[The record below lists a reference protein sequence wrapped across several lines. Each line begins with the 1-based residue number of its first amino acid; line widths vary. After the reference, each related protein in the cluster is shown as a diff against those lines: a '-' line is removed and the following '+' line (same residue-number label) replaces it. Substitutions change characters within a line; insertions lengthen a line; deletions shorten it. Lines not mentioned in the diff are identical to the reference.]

1 MKAHDHVVF
10 GALLH
15 DIGKFWERAEMLGE
29 HRRSDD
35 EKQRNCRWNEQRRY
49 FSHLH
54 VLNTRAFC
62 ELLTEK
68 LPIVPEPGT
77 DQNWINL
84 AARHHIASTP
94 LEYLVAEA
102 DHFASAEREQ
112 GAFYEQGI
120 HKKTRLEA
128 LLGRVTLGNSERA
141 NGYRVPIAELG
152 LAEANL
158 YPRNATDYSPPMRE
172 ISGAWLS
179 EQSLQAD
186 YRRVGEAFFKALD
199 GLPQYRT
206 GTLETLRAIVRNLL
220 ALMERFLS
228 TIPAATNVVHPDIS
242 LFDHLRITAA
252 IVEGLYLHHEQQGTL
267 DRAEQFKDRE
277 TPKWR
282 LVCGDFSGIQ
292 NFIYKISS
300 KRAAKA
306 LRGRSFY
313 IQLLCDG
320 VSEHLLNKLGLYPTA
335 RIYSSGGKFFLLIP
349 AHLEDRLRA
358 EIDAVNAELLK
369 EFQGEVFLGIGLA
382 QVRGSDFQGGNMGAK
397 WKEASESLQR
407 DRLHSFQKEISSDIT
422 FFQTQPLHAKHCA
435 VCGRDDADA
444 EIEDREGRAT
454 CQQCDQMERIGRS
467 LKDTEYL
474 FWVFDHDRDVVRQEL
489 RTQSEARVVLPGTDF
504 DVYLLSEPPELSELK
519 RLESSHLE
527 AINRFPDP
535 DGNLHGYSCG
545 FRFAGKWDKTKE
557 SAEWEFDEFAEAAE
571 GIHKLGVLRMD
582 VDNLGEV
589 FIRGL
594 KFGDKDMGSLS
605 RVATL
610 SRQLHLFFAGHL
622 HTLLASLPRTQIIY
636 AGGDD
641 VFLIGS
647 WDELAQV
654 ADTIRTKF
662 REYCAGNEN
671 FTLSAG
677 IAVVDG
683 RYPISRAAQLAGE
696 AEHEAKALR
705 RGKYGEKEKDAL
717 CFLGAAIGWEN
728 FERADG
734 LRREICDI
742 MDEIGNRA
750 LLGRL
755 RAVLEAVDEF
765 KRLSQAKHHTPEQI
779 QALVHWQKWRWR
791 LVYNIER
798 MAKRHQ
804 DLKPRLE
811 NLVRQITDPEAK
823 AGQPVL
829 DWLQMPT
836 RWAEFLTRR
845 KD

>member
-1 MKAHDHVVF
+1 MKPHDHVVL

-15 DIGKFWERAEMLGE
+15 DIGKFWERAEMLDE

-35 EKQRNCRWNEQRRY
+35 EKQRNCRWNEQGRY

-62 ELLTEK
+62 ELLAEK
-68 LPIVPEPGT
+68 LPIAPEPGT

-84 AARHHIASTP
+84 AARHHIASSP
-94 LEYLVAEA
+94 LECLVAEA

-128 LLGRVTLGNSERA
+128 LLGRVTLGDRERI
-141 NGYRVPIAELG
+141 NGSRLPIAELD
-152 LAEANL
+152 LAEVNL
-158 YPRNATDYSPPMRE
+158 YPRHAADYKPPMRE
-172 ISGAWLS
+172 ANGAWLS

-186 YRRVGEAFFKALD
+186 YRRVGEAFRKALD
-199 GLPQYRT
+199 SLPKYRT
-206 GTLETLRAIVRNLL
+206 GTPETLHAIVRNLL
-220 ALMERFLS
+220 ALMERFLG

-252 IVEGLYLHHEQQGTL
+252 IAEGLYLHHEQQGSL
-267 DRAEQFKDRE
+267 DRAEQFKDRGI
-277 TPKWR
+277 PKWR

-300 KRAAKA
+300 KGAARA

-320 VSEHLLNKLGLYPTA
+320 VSGHLLHKLGLYPTA
-335 RIYSSGGKFFLLIP
+335 QIYSSGGKFFLLIP
-349 AHLEDRLRA
+349 AHLEGRLRA
-358 EIDAVNAELLK
+358 EVDAVNAALLK
-369 EFQGEVFLGIGLA
+369 EFQGEVFLGLGVA
-382 QVRGSDFQGGNMGAK
+382 EVRGSDFQGGNMGAK

-407 DRLHSFQKEISSDIT
+407 DRLRSFRQEISSDLA
-422 FFQTQPLHAKHCA
+422 FFQAQPLHAKHCA

-444 EIEDREGRAT
+444 RIEDREGRAT

-474 FWVFDHDRDVVRQEL
+474 FWVFGKDRNVARQEL
-489 RTQSEARVVLPGTDF
+489 RRQSETRVEIPGTDF

-527 AINRFPDP
+527 AVNCFPDP
-535 DGNLHGYSCG
+535 DGNPHGYSCG
-545 FRFAGKWDKTKE
+545 FRFAGKWDKAKQ

-571 GIHKLGVLRMD
+571 GIQKFGVLRMD

-647 WDELAQV
+647 WDELPAV
-654 ADTIRTKF
+654 ADTIRRKF
-662 REYCAGNEN
+662 REYCADNEH
-671 FTLSAG
+671 FSLSAG

-705 RGKYGEKEKDAL
+705 RGKHGEKEKDAL
-717 CFLGAAIGWEN
+717 CFLDTAIGWED
-728 FERADG
+728 FERAED
-734 LRREICDI
+734 LKREICDI
-742 MDEIGNRA
+742 MDKTGNRA

-765 KRLSQAKHHTPEQI
+765 KRLSRAKQHTAEQI

-798 MAKRHQ
+798 MAKRHPV
-804 DLKPRLE
+804 LKPRLE
-811 NLVRQITDPEAK
+811 KLVRQIIDPETQ

>member
-1 MKAHDHVVF
+1 MKPHDHVVF

-15 DIGKFWERAEMLGE
+15 DIGKFWERAEMFGK
-29 HRRSDD
+29 HRHSDD
-35 EKQRNCRWNEQRRY
+35 EKQRNCRWNQQGRY

-62 ELLTEK
+62 ELLAEN
-68 LPIVPEPGT
+68 LPIAPEPGT

-84 AARHHIASTP
+84 AARHHIASSP
-94 LEYLVAEA
+94 LERLVAEA

-128 LLGRVTLGNSERA
+128 LLGRVTLGNSERP
-141 NGYRVPIAELG
+141 NGYRLPVAELD
-152 LAEANL
+152 LAEANI
-158 YPRNATDYSPPMRE
+158 YPRHATSYRPPMRE
-172 ISGAWLS
+172 SSGAWLS
-179 EQSLQAD
+179 EQSLQSD
-186 YRRVGEAFFKALD
+186 YRRIGEAFRKALD
-199 GLPQYRT
+199 GLPQYRS
-206 GTLETLRAIVRNLL
+206 GNPESLRGIVRNLL

-228 TIPAATNVVHPDIS
+228 SIPAATNIIHPDIS

-252 IVEGLYLHHEQQGTL
+252 IAEGLYLFHEQQGTL
-267 DRAEQFKDRE
+267 DRAEHFTDRE

-282 LVCGDFSGIQ
+282 LVCSDFSGIQ

-300 KRAAKA
+300 KGAAKA

-320 VSEHLLNKLGLYPTA
+320 VSEHLLHKLGLYPTA

-358 EIDAVNAELLK
+358 EVDAVNTELLR
-369 EFQGEVFLGIGLA
+369 EFQGEVFLGLGLA
-382 QVRGSDFQGGNMGAK
+382 QVRGSDFQGGNMGTK

-407 DRLHSFQKEISSDIT
+407 DRLQSFRQQVSSSVK
-422 FFQTQPLHAKHCA
+422 FFEAQPLHAKHCT
-435 VCGRDDADA
+435 VCSRDDAEA
-444 EIEDREGRAT
+444 EIKDHDGRAI
-454 CQQCDQMERIGRS
+454 CRQCDRMEHIGRS

-474 FWVFDHDRDVVRQEL
+474 FWIFGKDRDVARQEL
-489 RTQSEARVVLPGTDF
+489 RKQSETRVDLFGTDYA
-504 DVYLLSEPPELSELK
+504 VYLLSEPPELSELK

-527 AINRFPDP
+527 AVNRFPDP
-535 DGNLHGYSCG
+535 DGNPHGYSCG
-545 FRFAGKWDKTKE
+545 FRFAGKWDKAKQ
-557 SAEWEFDEFAEAAE
+557 SADWEFDEFSEAAE

-622 HTLLASLPRTQIIY
+622 HTLLANLPRTQIIY

-647 WDELAQV
+647 WDELPGV
-654 ADTIRTKF
+654 ANTIRTEF
-662 REYCAGNEN
+662 REYCADNEH
-671 FTLSAG
+671 FSLSAG
-677 IAVVDG
+677 IAVVEG
-683 RYPISRAAQLAGE
+683 RYPISRAAQLAGD

-705 RGKYGEKEKDAL
+705 RGKHGEKEKDAL
-717 CFLGAAIGWEN
+717 CFLDTTIGWED
-728 FERADG
+728 FERAED
-734 LRREICDI
+734 LKREICDI
-742 MDEIGNRA
+742 MEETRSRA
-750 LLGRL
+750 VLGRL
-755 RAVLEAVDEF
+755 RAVLDAVDEF
-765 KRLSQAKHHTPEQI
+765 KRLSQTKQHTPEQI

-798 MAKRHQ
+798 MAKRYPA
-804 DLKPRLE
+804 LKPRLE
-811 NLVRQITDPEAK
+811 NLVRQIIHPEAH